1 MLRFLFIAV
10 IVFVIYAFV
19 DCAVTPQEKI
29 RKGPKWAYLLG
40 MFFVPVPPIAAILWF
55 VIGRPKR
62 SGNGRRPPRRIIPPD
77 DDPDFLR
84 KL

>member
-1 MLRFLFIAV
+1 MIRFVVIAL
-10 IVFVIYAFV
+10 IIFVIYAFV
-19 DCAVTPQEKI
+19 DCAVTPQENI

-40 MFFVPVPPIAAILWF
+40 MFFIPLPPIAAIIWF
-55 VIGRPKR
+55 VFGRPKKP
-62 SGNGRRPPRRIIPPD
+62 RRGKGGPRRIIPPD